1 MVHANGRVDIDGEE
15 LRLTV
20 WNHDPDRLLSAVDY
34 WGRAVWK
41 PRYRVL
47 SVPRLFG
54 YVFNMRRWTSGLNAD
69 LGRRSR
75 RNSRRF
81 NGQV

>member
-54 YVFNMRRWTSGLNAD
+54 YVFNMAALDKRTEC
-69 LGRRSR
+69 
-75 RNSRRF
+75 
-81 NGQV
+81 